1 MRLTDDRYSHERH
14 RMEVALRM
22 IRFEARSCTIRAC
35 TGLTD
40 DRIRKLF
47 NVYVR
52 PLSHGTIRRRRGRSP
67 QQAAYFTHSAAA
79 QRASSVLASVFTNCG
94 LLGPPTPADMQKED
108 FGALLCDAYE
118 FYLELD
124 PTPSLSF
131 EHAWFLLK
139 ALRAEEELAVDLCLG
154 CSGLHVFERW
164 VVRNADCPLNRALNR
179 RLNGQLNG
187 LNCRSK
193 SRRRV
198 RASSS
203 HAPSTR

>member
-1 MRLTDDRYSHERH
+1 
-14 RMEVALRM
+14 MEVALRM

-52 PLSHGTIRRRRGRSP
+52 PHSQGVIRRRGRSP
-67 QQAAYFTHSAAA
+67 QQAGYFTQSVAA
-79 QRASSVLASVFTNCG
+79 QRAASVLASVFTNCG
-94 LLGPPTPADMQKED
+94 LLGPATTSAMRKED

-124 PTPSLSF
+124 PCASLSF

-139 ALRAEEELAVDLCLG
+139 ALRSKEELAVDLCLG
-154 CSGLHVFERW
+154 CSALHVFERW
-164 VVRNADCPLNRALNR
+164 VARNGDCPLNRALNR
-179 RLNGQLNG
+179 QK
-187 LNCRSK
+187 CRNK
-193 SRRRV
+193 PRRTPTHC
-198 RASSS
+198 S
-203 HAPSTR
+203 